1 MDTYMELKHDDR
13 IIKVTY
19 SDYDI
24 ASDIMGEWDNHL
36 SDMGLFVSPHERNS
50 VDWGDEDIATGLDN
64 WEEDYNRIAMDLD
77 DATTDYQDANAR
89 LENILAG
96 CGWDYSDEN
105 ALKAMEDVQDR
116 AEIVSQNADE
126 LATHINNRPD
136 VRVIEYCPYVDL
148 IRYFRVFVDVE
159 TFERE
164 TLQDYSVDN
173 VLKVVNAFNAAY
185 RGGIFSI
192 SIEDEDEDEINSVS
206 GVTFGDECP
215 TDDEILEYVRDCM

>member
-1 MDTYMELKHDDR
+1 MDTYTEFKHDNQIVR
-13 IIKVTY
+13 VTY

-24 ASDIMGEWDNHL
+24 ASDIMGEWDKQL
-36 SDMGLFVSPHERNS
+36 ADMGVFISTHERNS
-50 VDWGDEDIATGLDN
+50 VDWGDEEIATGLDN
-64 WEEDYNRIAMDLD
+64 WEEDYNRIAVDLD

-159 TFERE
+159 TFEQD
-164 TLQDYSVDN
+164 TAQDYSVDN
-173 VLKVVNAFNAAY
+173 VLKIVQAFNAAY
-185 RGGIFSI
+185 RGGVFSI
-192 SIEDEDEDEINSVS
+192 SIEDEEENDIDSVS
-206 GVTFGDECP
+206 GVTFKYDLP
-215 TDDEILEYVRDCM
+215 TDDEILEYVRECM

>member
-1 MDTYMELKHDDR
+1 MDIYTEFNHDDR

-36 SDMGLFVSPHERNS
+36 SEMGIFISTHERNS
-50 VDWGDEDIATGLDN
+50 VDWGDEDIATGLEN
-64 WEEDYNRIAMDLD
+64 WEEDYNRIAVDLD
-77 DATTDYQDANAR
+77 DASTDYQDANAR
-89 LENILAG
+89 LENILSG

-105 ALKAMEDVQDR
+105 VLDAMEGVQDR
-116 AEIVSQNADE
+116 AEILASHADE
-126 LATHINNRPD
+126 LATHISNRPD
-136 VRVIEYCPYVDL
+136 VRVVEFCPYVDI

-164 TLQDYSVDN
+164 TLQDYSVNN
-173 VLKVVNAFNAAY
+173 VLKIVGAFNAAY
-185 RGGIFSI
+185 RGGVFSI
-192 SIEDEDEDEINSVS
+192 SIEDEDEDEIDSVS

-215 TDDEILEYVRDCM
+215 TDDEILEYVRECM